1 MNSIISCKE
10 YNSNNSINVIL
21 KSNYKESSKRLSIA
35 FTVSQ
40 IPPPLAN
47 LFPDNLRLKTVWS
60 PNPSNCRN
68 SGAEI
73 NKTQLVPVS
82 LIFILRTMFRDFSA
96 RFKMGRPEIFPPP
109 FHRFVRVISDLLPA
123 NYHNWFR
130 GESTEGGEKFW
141 HRSGSSLMHR

>member
-10 YNSNNSINVIL
+10 YNSNNSINIIL
-21 KSNYKESSKRLSIA
+21 KSNYEKPSKRLCRS
-35 FTVSQ
+35 FHYF
-40 IPPPLAN
+40 PPPLAN

-82 LIFILRTMFRDFSA
+82 LIFISRTVLCDFSA